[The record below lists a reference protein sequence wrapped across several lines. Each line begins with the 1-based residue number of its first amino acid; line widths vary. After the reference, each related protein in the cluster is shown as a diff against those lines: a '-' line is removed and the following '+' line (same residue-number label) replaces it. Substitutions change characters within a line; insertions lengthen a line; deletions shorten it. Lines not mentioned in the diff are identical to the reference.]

1 MSRLDILKA
10 SLEKKEERFKNKLKE
25 HFSDVRGANGQPL
38 NDKRC
43 GRSTMNRWERQN
55 DTLRNLDKEIER
67 TKEAIRD
74 EECKQRYMAD
84 VKAGMPKAITDLI
97 NDGTLRQWGKY
108 PNILFVDGVD
118 KARIIWDGKK
128 RKVLHKFANAI
139 IDPEQRKKF
148 AGVYNRLYNE
158 INVKEE

>member
-1 MSRLDILKA
+1 
-10 SLEKKEERFKNKLKE
+10 
-25 HFSDVRGANGQPL
+25 
-38 NDKRC
+38 
-43 GRSTMNRWERQN
+43 MNRWERQN

-139 IDPEQRKKF
+139 TDPEQRKKF

-158 INVKEE
+158 INVKE